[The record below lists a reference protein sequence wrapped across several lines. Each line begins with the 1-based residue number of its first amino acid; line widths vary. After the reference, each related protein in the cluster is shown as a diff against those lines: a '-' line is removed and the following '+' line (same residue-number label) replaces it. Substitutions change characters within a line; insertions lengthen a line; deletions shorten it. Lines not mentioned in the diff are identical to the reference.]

1 MLAISK
7 TRRPYGALAP
17 STTGCAALLAALC
30 LATGPALAQSASTW
44 ARGPLS
50 SVRLISGGMQN
61 GVWRAGVEILLK
73 SGSHTYWR
81 YPGDSGV
88 PPTFDFAGSANLKD
102 ARVSFPLPE
111 RLDEA
116 GMQIFGYKNDV
127 VFPLAVTAHDA
138 SKPVVVALHFQYA
151 ACEKIC
157 MPAEARLKFTFDPRN
172 SNKANIAR
180 IEQFAAR
187 VPKPLGETG
196 SPLLKFEAGPIGEKK
211 MWQVTSEP
219 ASIKAEDLIAEGTD
233 GWIFDTKRQ
242 SPGRFLVTLAE
253 KPADAKGKLQP
264 VTFTVVTDKGAFE
277 GVRHLDAGGATP

>member
-1 MLAISK
+1 MLASSK
-7 TRRPYGALAP
+7 TQRFCGALAP

-30 LATGPALAQSASTW
+30 LATEPALAQSASSW
-44 ARGPLS
+44 VKGPLS
-50 SVRLISGGMQN
+50 SVRLISGGLQN
-61 GVWRAGVEILLK
+61 GVWRAGVEISLK
-73 SGSHTYWR
+73 SGAHTYWR
-81 YPGDSGV
+81 FPGDSGV

-102 ARVSFPLPE
+102 TRVSFPLPE

-116 GMQIFGYKNDV
+116 GMQIFGYKSDV
-127 VFPLAVTAHDA
+127 VFPLAVTPNDA

-157 MPAEARLKFTFDPRN
+157 MPAEARLKFTLDPRN
-172 SNKANIAR
+172 SSKANLAR

-187 VPKPLGETG
+187 VPKPLGDSG
-196 SPLLKFEAGPIGEKK
+196 SPLIKVAAGTAGEKK
-211 MWQVTSEP
+211 TWQVSIEP
-219 ASIKAEDLIAEGTD
+219 AGGKAEDLIAEGPD

-253 KPADAKGKLQP
+253 KPTDATGKTPP
-264 VTFTVVTDKGAFE
+264 VTLTVVTDKGAFE